1 MDEWNYNNA
10 QESQIVAVGGQLY
23 AGLNFESIESA
34 KQTITAFSG
43 CPVRQS
49 STRNLKYVEFSC
61 FRSGVYTKKTSNGI
75 SDENKRNSKSVKC
88 GCKFCVRLKLTK
100 CGSYEVYATVNT
112 HNHDLYTPEELQQ
125 LPQNRFIPEAV
136 QYKKLELHKLG
147 VLNPSQIMVLIE
159 SEFSETTVTWTKR
172 DVQNLFQAHANR
184 SQEAFEFIELL
195 QQQKQ
200 NNQWEVEI
208 QLNSENLRLQH
219 IFWMSARG
227 RDYYCRFSDVI

>member
-1 MDEWNYNNA
+1 MDDSQQQLLLNHCGKTIDESYFDTTKEGSEDKDNFYEATLRCAETELHFGGPEEMDEWNNNNA

-61 FRSGVYTKKTSNGI
+61 FRSGVYTKKTSNVI

-125 LPQNRFIPEAV
+125 LPQN
-136 QYKKLELHKLG
+136 
-147 VLNPSQIMVLIE
+147 
-159 SEFSETTVTWTKR
+159 
-172 DVQNLFQAHANR
+172 
-184 SQEAFEFIELL
+184 
-195 QQQKQ
+195 
-200 NNQWEVEI
+200 
-208 QLNSENLRLQH
+208 
-219 IFWMSARG
+219 
-227 RDYYCRFSDVI
+227 